1 MQIITTTTALTGST
15 LSKALPDQEMADDLL
30 AEEFAGLIAPT
41 GSGGA
46 ALPATG
52 FDTVVPPTSQN
63 DEKATPDDPDSSL
76 FAQNALPEVRGESA
90 SPAGPG
96 PKVVSPELTTQP
108 APNPDKT
115 APLAENQTIVGPMP
129 QPATHET
136 VVSAAQSETPT
147 DSASAAKPLESTG
160 AIPSPGGQT
169 GSEERLRSIAVG
181 LKFGVDAAPET
192 LASGPLDSRQQN
204 GPPPSERGELPK
216 QAVAQTGG
224 LASADYMV
232 GPSGENVGT
241 ANAKSESSDQHSP
254 VRDAQILVPQHRA
267 SPATPQ
273 EETRFGRSIEDPPPL
288 LTQSGSV
295 SREPDLTA
303 PAQPA
308 ARSEN
313 ASDMRQSPTSHRDLD
328 QSFDLAISAKA
339 LNPETTSSARST
351 SGAAAAMA
359 PSTSPATVT
368 QQIASIFVSQDIA
381 GEIRTTELQ
390 LSPENLGKVRLEIHT
405 ASDGVQIRI
414 SAERSE
420 TLDLL
425 RKDSSQLVNELRQ
438 QGLGSANLSF
448 GSWQQRE
455 GRSTKQSLP
464 VFAHATAMTLG
475 ELPPTSAGSLP
486 FLPPGRLHVRL

>member
-1 MQIITTTTALTGST
+1 MQIITTTTALTGIT
-15 LSKALPDQEMADDLL
+15 LSKAVPDQETADHSL

-46 ALPATG
+46 AIPATG

-63 DEKATPDDPDSSL
+63 GEKVTPDDQDSGL
-76 FAQNALPEVRGESA
+76 CAQNALPEVRGESA
-90 SPAGPG
+90 SLADPG

-108 APNPDKT
+108 ALNPDKT

-129 QPATHET
+129 QLVTLET
-136 VVSAAQSETPT
+136 VVSSAQSEAST
-147 DSASAAKPLESTG
+147 DSASAAKPLETTG
-160 AIPSPGGQT
+160 AIPSPDGRT

-181 LKFGVDAAPET
+181 LKFGADAAPET
-192 LASGPLDSRQQN
+192 LASGPMDPRQQN
-204 GPPPSERGELPK
+204 GLPTSERVKLPK
-216 QAVAQTGG
+216 QPVPQTGG
-224 LASADYMV
+224 PESADCTG
-232 GPSGENVGT
+232 GPSSENVGT
-241 ANAKSESSDQHSP
+241 ANTKSDSSEQHSP

-273 EETRFGRSIEDPPPL
+273 EETRFGRSIEDPLPL
-288 LTQSGSV
+288 LTQSV
-295 SREPDLTA
+295 SSNREPDVTA
-303 PAQPA
+303 PTQPA

-313 ASDMRQSPTSHRDLD
+313 ASDIRQSPTLHRDLD
-328 QSFDLAISAKA
+328 HSFDLSISAKD
-339 LNPETTSSARST
+339 LNPETASSARSI
-351 SGAAAAMA
+351 SAGAAAMT
-359 PSTSPATVT
+359 PSSSATTAT
-368 QQIASIFVSQDIA
+368 QQIASIFMSQDIS

-390 LSPENLGKVRLEIHT
+390 LRPENLGKVRLEIHT
-405 ASDGVQIRI
+405 TSDAVQIRI

-438 QGLGSANLSF
+438 QGLGSATLSF

-455 GRSTKQSLP
+455 DRSNKQSLP
-464 VFAHATAMTLG
+464 VFAHATAVTLG